1 MEDEMLCGDTT
12 YTLNQIAKKLA
23 KENIQRG
30 TKEFVSALGARYH
43 PVGDGLYVERD
54 DFDWSSV
61 NSTTLEDAGS
71 ANATMYAD
79 LTGHGR
85 R

>member
-61 NSTTLEDAGS
+61 ID
-71 ANATMYAD
+71 D
-79 LTGHGR
+79 FGR
-85 R
+85 RGVGKRYDVC